1 MVYDALMSNKTRCD
15 EYSGGFPEGFESF
28 EELEDPRSGRHPR
41 HYFGEII
48 FIALAAMICGS
59 EGFDDFE
66 RFAKAREPWL
76 RRRLRLPGGLPSDD
90 TFRRVFTAIDPDR
103 FCDCFTAFVLAIS
116 GKLRRQLVAIDGKT
130 LRHSFENADPGT
142 SLHLISAW
150 AVDNQL
156 TLGQLDVDGKSN
168 EITAV
173 PELIDRL
180 DLEGHTVSLDA
191 MGCQKAIAR
200 KLSMA
205 HADYLLALKANHG
218 ALHKRAEEFF
228 GSAGHLRHTKQQGG
242 TLSTDDQ
249 GNQAHGR
256 SERRVVLATD
266 SLWWIDKLERDDW
279 PGLRSVVCVESHRE
293 QHGSGTKSV
302 EKRYYLTTHAPDS
315 RRLGQLIRQHWSI
328 ENQCHWVLDVTF
340 DEDQCRARKGY
351 AAQNLAMLRKVCLSL
366 LKEDTSI
373 KDSLRG
379 KRYRAALDES
389 VLETFLFPGGSK

>member
-1 MVYDALMSNKTRCD
+1 MSNKPRRD
-15 EYSGGFPEGFESF
+15 EYSGGFPDGFESF
-28 EELEDPRSGRHPR
+28 EKLKDPRNGRHPR

-48 FIALAAMICGS
+48 FIALPAMICGS

-76 RRRLRLPGGLPSDD
+76 RKRLKLPGGLPSDD
-90 TFRRVFTAIDPDR
+90 TFRRVFT
-103 FCDCFTAFVLAIS
+103 
-116 GKLRRQLVAIDGKT
+116 AIDGKT

-150 AVDNQL
+150 ASDNHL
-156 TLGQLDVDGKSN
+156 TLGQLAVDGKPN

-173 PELIDRL
+173 PEFIDRL
-180 DLEGHTVSLDA
+180 DLEGQTVSLDV

-228 GSAGHLRHTKQQGG
+228 SSPGHLLHTRQQGG

-249 GNQAHGR
+249 GNEAHGR
-256 SERRVVLATD
+256 TERRVVLATD
-266 SLWWIDKLERDDW
+266 SLRWIDKLERD
-279 PGLRSVVCVESHRE
+279 
-293 QHGSGTKSV
+293 GSEAKSV
-302 EKRYYLTTHAPDS
+302 EKRYYLTTHEPDA
-315 RRLGQLIRQHWSI
+315 RRLGQLIRQHGWI
-328 ENQCHWVLDVTF
+328 ENPCHWVLDVTF
-340 DEDQCRARKGY
+340 DEDQCRASKGHPT
-351 AAQNLAMLRKVCLSL
+351 QNLAMLRKVCLSL
-366 LKEDTSI
+366 LKQDTRI

-389 VLETFLFPGGSK
+389 VLETILFPKRSK

>member
-1 MVYDALMSNKTRCD
+1 MPSKTRRD
-15 EYSGGFPEGFESF
+15 EYSGGFPEGFEHF
-28 EELEDPRSGRHPR
+28 EKLEDPRDGRHPR

-66 RFAKAREPWL
+66 RFAKARESWL
-76 RRRLRLPGGLPSDD
+76 RQRLKLPGGLPSDD

-103 FCDCFTAFVLAIS
+103 FCECFAAFVLAIS

-150 AVDNQL
+150 AADNQL
-156 TLGQLDVDGKSN
+156 TLGQLAVDGKSN

-191 MGCQKAIAR
+191 MGCQKNIAR
-200 KLSMA
+200 KLDLA

-228 GSAGHLRHTKQQGG
+228 SSPGHLRHTRERGG
-242 TLSTDDQ
+242 TFSTTDES
-249 GNQAHGR
+249 NQAHGR
-256 SERRVVLATD
+256 IERRVVLATD
-266 SLWWIDKLERDDW
+266 SLWWIDKLEREDW
-279 PGLRSVVCVESHRE
+279 SGLRSVVCVESHRE
-293 QHGSGTKSV
+293 DLSSGEKSV
-302 EKRYYLTTHAPDS
+302 QKRYYLTTHAPDAE
-315 RRLGQLIRQHWSI
+315 RLQHLIRQHWSI

-340 DEDQCRARKGY
+340 NEDQCRARKDH

-366 LKEDTSI
+366 LKQDTSI

-389 VLETFLFPGGSK
+389 VLEAILFPTSSK